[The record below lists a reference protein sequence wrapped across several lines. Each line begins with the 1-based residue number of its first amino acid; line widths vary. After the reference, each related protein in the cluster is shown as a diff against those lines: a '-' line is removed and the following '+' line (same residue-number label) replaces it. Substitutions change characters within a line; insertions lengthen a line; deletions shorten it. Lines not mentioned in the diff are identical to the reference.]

1 MSAFCPLD
9 TGDGTVSS
17 KEWGQAVSKNKELL
31 QKWFGGKDVKA
42 IGKAFKKIDADGSGD
57 ITWDEFTAGAIR
69 VVE

>member
-1 MSAFCPLD
+1 M
-9 TGDGTVSS
+9 SS
-17 KEWGQAVSKNKELL
+17 KEWGQAVSKNTELL
-31 QKWFGGKDVKA
+31 KKWFGGKDVKA